1 MVREGRN
8 GRAAR
13 LLPARLLGAQLLV
26 VLLTGWLLWPQRR
39 SGYGLGH
46 DMVFTPHQP
55 LNAGSI
61 GLGSTPPRAV
71 PLDGLVATAGRLL
84 GGQLTG
90 RLALAVPLLL
100 AGWGMVRLLRDCGG
114 RRLPG
119 LLLGAGC
126 AVWNPFVVERL
137 ALGQWALL
145 WCYGALPWLVAGANR
160 FRTAT
165 PPRDGRS
172 GRWLAARLAGPVL
185 ALACCAITPTGALIG
200 AVTLLVVGWGRCWGA
215 LLGVAALVQLP
226 WLLPALTGP
235 ASATSDPAGVAA
247 FAARAEHP
255 GGALVSLLGLGGSW
269 NADVMPPSRAGALGW
284 LTAVAVLLALAA
296 GFRFVRP
303 LTLAVRLVWLAG
315 AGLLVAAAA
324 SLPGTAAGVRWLV
337 RTVPGGGLLR
347 DGQKWLIPFVLV
359 AVLTGALAVDRLAG
373 RVQSDRLAERFEPA
387 RWLLAV
393 AALALPLLLLP
404 DGPATLRTP
413 LTPVRYPAGWTPVAA
428 RLAGSPDKVLVLPFA
443 SYRSF
448 DWAPGQTV
456 LDPAPRLLAAPTV
469 VDDRLAVGGR
479 VLAGEDPAAAA
490 AARLLASRP
499 APAALAA
506 GLAAQGI
513 GWVVVEQGTPGPP
526 LPDLSGLTPAAAGP
540 GVSLYRVPG
549 RIRRESADPART
561 ILVLTGDLLAAL
573 LVGAALAQKAGQAG
587 HRLLHS
593 PVTHRT

>member
-1 MVREGRN
+1 MRVVRS
-8 GRAAR
+8 GRAAQ
-13 LLPARLLGAQLLV
+13 LVAADLLV

-39 SGYGLGH
+39 PGYGLGH

-55 LNAGSI
+55 LTGGSI

-71 PLDGLVATAGRLL
+71 PLDALVAVAGRVF

-90 RLALAVPLLL
+90 RLALTVPLLL
-100 AGWGMVRLLRDCGG
+100 AGWGTVRLLRDCGG
-114 RRLPG
+114 QRLPG
-119 LLLGAGC
+119 LLVGAGC

-145 WCYGALPWLVAGANR
+145 WCYGALPWLVAGAHRLRNASDR
-160 FRTAT
+160 RT
-165 PPRDGRS
+165 GWS
-172 GRWLAARLAGPVL
+172 LAPVLAGPVL

-200 AVTLLVVGWGRCWGA
+200 AVTLLVVGWGRHRGA
-215 LLGVAALVQLP
+215 LVGVAALVQLP

-235 ASATSDPAGVAA
+235 ASATSDPAGVTA

-255 GGALVSLLGLGGSW
+255 GSALLSLLGLGGSW
-269 NADVMPPSRAGALGW
+269 NADVMPPSRAGVLGY
-284 LTAVAVLLALAA
+284 LTAAAVLLALAA
-296 GFRFVRP
+296 GVRLIRP
-303 LTLAVRLVWLAG
+303 RTLAVRLGWLAG

-324 SLPGTAAGVRWLV
+324 SLPGAAAVVRWLV

-359 AVLTGALAVDRLAG
+359 AVLAGGLALDRLAG
-373 RVQSDRLAERFEPA
+373 RLEPDGLGSYRLGSSRLGSY

-393 AALALPLLLLP
+393 GAVALPLLLLP

-413 LTPVRYPAGWTPVAA
+413 LTPVRYPAGWAPVAA

-448 DWAPGQTV
+448 DWAPGRTV

-479 VLAGEDPAAAA
+479 VLAGEDPTAAAA
-490 AARLLASRP
+490 GRLLAGRP
-499 APAALAA
+499 PPDSLAT
-506 GLAAQGI
+506 GLAEQGI

-526 LPDLSGLTPAAAGP
+526 LPDLSELRIAVTGP
-540 GVSLYRVPG
+540 GVRLYQVPG
-549 RIRRESADPART
+549 RISRDPADPART
-561 ILVLTGDLLAAL
+561 ILVLAGDLLAGL
-573 LVGAALAQKAGQAG
+573 LVGAALAQKAGQASR
-587 HRLLHS
+587 RLLHS
-593 PVTHRT
+593 PVTHRI